1 MGNEQLY
8 IDGQLADLYDNTD
21 IRLDIKS
28 NLLADISK
36 MVANTT
42 ATIKIPRTPTNARIL
57 GAPEGMYSTPD
68 ACYASHTADFYRDG
82 VQIVS
87 GGSLIIKSV
96 TATDYNVNILWG
108 LYKRLSTFL
117 SSSISLNELESD
129 ARIKWT
135 GNDNASPF
143 DDVAL
148 NDYDYIKL
156 NMFRYEVPEEYWNS
170 TTEVKSGSAPS
181 ASGGISI
188 RPGGLRVGSMLH
200 PSVSVRWLL
209 SELAK
214 QSGVTFKWVE
224 ATTRG
229 LVSTLCVPLVTK
241 NANDLSYASTKSVV
255 LLTPKSGDTLG
266 DATLTVTQSGDV
278 LTATTQK
285 LTAKQDATLAVT
297 MSAVVRYDFSSY
309 SNKVGDEWRCLPA
322 AIIVTVTHTE
332 DGESTAT
339 DYICGDYRTGTPWS
353 VSTSAAIGNYVMTS
367 AKVSAQIEIQN
378 GDTIAFRS
386 AYQQDLG
393 TPSANKKPSD
403 FYGSSRDAHNP
414 PATFSSC
421 MFTAELASIDGEVP
435 EGAYFPIVANLPDIK
450 GLDFIKTLAVLTG
463 CFPKQTA
470 AEDNSDTVEMVPYSQ
485 VLSNRANAVDWTEK
499 LAQDNTDGVPSEATF
514 TPSEWCRRNLYKWK
528 EDDTVKGSY
537 DGCLAIDNAALSES
551 RDVITLP
558 FAATDGNTV
567 PCYTR
572 GADDK
577 ISYKACQ
584 PRILRYVRDVNDD
597 AEGSFADL
605 DLVKVLNGASYAAL
619 RRALSPCRIIKEKFV
634 MSELDIAQFDETE
647 PVYLAQYASYFA
659 VLELKASSGG
669 VVEATLLQI

>member
-1 MGNEQLY
+1 MNNERLY
-8 IDGQLADLYDNTD
+8 IDGQLADLYDSTD

-36 MVANTT
+36 MMANTT
-42 ATIKIPRTPTNARIL
+42 STIKIPRTPTNARIL
-57 GAPEGMYSTPD
+57 GVPEGMYSTPD
-68 ACYASHTADFYRDG
+68 ACYTSHTADFYRDG

-108 LYKRLSTFL
+108 LYKRLSAFL
-117 SSSISLNELESD
+117 SSSVSLNELESD

-156 NMFRYEVPEEYWNS
+156 NMFRYEVPEEFWNS

-188 RPGGLRVGSMLH
+188 RPGGLRVGSNLH

-214 QSGVTFKWVE
+214 QSGVTFKWTE
-224 ATTRG
+224 AASRG
-229 LVSTLCVPLVTK
+229 LVNTLCVPLVTK

-255 LLTPKSGDTLG
+255 LLAPKSGDTLG
-266 DATLTVTQSGDV
+266 DATLTVTQSGDI

-285 LTAKQDATLAVT
+285 LTAKQDATLTVT

-322 AIIVTVTHTE
+322 AIIVTVSHTE
-332 DGESTAT
+332 DGETTAT
-339 DYICGDYRTGTPWS
+339 DYICGDHRTGTPWS
-353 VSTSAAIGNYVMTS
+353 VPTSAAIGNYVMTS
-367 AKVSAQIEIQN
+367 AKVNAQIEIQS

-386 AYQQDLG
+386 AYQQTLG
-393 TPSANKKPSD
+393 TGKREEVTKS
-403 FYGSSRDAHNP
+403 YGSSRGAHNP

-421 MFTAELASIDGEVP
+421 MFTADLASIDGEVP

-470 AEDNSDTVEMVPYSQ
+470 ADGSGDIVEMVPYSQ
-485 VLSNRANAVDWTEK
+485 VLSSRTNAVDWSAK
-499 LAQDNTDGVPSEATF
+499 LMQDNMDDVPSEATF
-514 TPSEWCRRNLYKWK
+514 APSDWCRRNLYRWK

-537 DGCLAIDNAALSES
+537 DGCLTIDNAALSES

-584 PRILRYVRDVNDD
+584 PRILRYVRNDDDD

-605 DLVKVLNGASYAAL
+605 DLSKVLNGTNYVAL

-634 MSELDIAQFDETE
+634 MSELDVAQFDETV

-659 VLELKASSGG
+659 VMELKASSGG
-669 VVEATLLQI
+669 VVEASLLQI